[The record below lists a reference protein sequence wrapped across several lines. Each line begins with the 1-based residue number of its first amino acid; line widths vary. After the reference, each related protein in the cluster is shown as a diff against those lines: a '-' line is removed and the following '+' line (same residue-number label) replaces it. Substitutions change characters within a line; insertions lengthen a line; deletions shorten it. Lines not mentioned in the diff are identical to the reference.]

1 MKTTISEQ
9 DGQLV
14 ATLEGTLDTAA
25 ADQTSREL
33 APLHDCRGKDI
44 MIDCSKLDYISSS
57 GLRILLG
64 VRKHASA
71 VGSNVTLRGANEDI
85 LDVLRTT
92 GFNNLF
98 TII

>member
-9 DGQLV
+9 DGKII

-25 ADQTSREL
+25 AEQTARDL
-33 APLHDCRGKDI
+33 APLRDPRGLDI
-44 MIDCSKLDYISSS
+44 VIDCSKLDYISSS
-57 GLRILLG
+57 GLRIFLG
-64 VRKHASA
+64 VRKHAA
-71 VGSNVTLRGANEDI
+71 IAGSSVTLKGASEDI